1 MEARM
6 RRPRTPSR
14 LGTFGAGL
22 VVLSTTAFSGLFLP
36 SGQAAE
42 AGVQVWVTTADQ
54 SKLLEPQAALPFGS
68 GNGST
73 LVQVDDQIRYQS
85 MDGFGASF
93 TDSSAS
99 LVQNN
104 LDEAQRNVLMAQL
117 FDPEAGIGLSMV
129 RQPVGAS
136 DFTVGGNDYT
146 YDDTCCDL
154 GDFSI
159 DHDRAYLIPVLQQ
172 AQALNPELKLMAT
185 PWSAPAWMK
194 DNGSLFGG
202 QLNDDR
208 FDEYADYLV
217 DFVEAYEAQG
227 LPIYAITT
235 QNEPHHESS
244 TYPTMRMSW
253 EDQAEFIGSHL
264 GPEFEDAGI
273 DTGIIAWDHNW
284 DEPDYPVNV
293 LNDPEANR
301 YSIGSAFHCYGGDVA
316 AQSQVHDAHP
326 DKGLWFTE
334 CSGGEWATDF
344 GGNLKWNMQNLVIGA
359 IRNWAKGVTLW
370 NMALDQNAGPTNGGC
385 SNCRG
390 VVTVDTRSGTVAYN
404 VEYYVLGHAS
414 KFVQP
419 GAVRIDST
427 TTPGGIETVAF
438 ENPDGTIA
446 MIALNAGSATADF
459 TVAQGGRDFGYSM
472 PAGAVATFVWDGGE
486 STETPGGDVDERE
499 TYAIESVHSGRVL
512 DVEGGSD
519 EERAT
524 VQQWADHG
532 GEHQRWRFAAVEG
545 GYWRIVSERSG
556 KVLAVTD
563 TANGTPV
570 VQQEYRGDPGQ
581 QWRVSKLA
589 DGSYQIISRLSGKS
603 LDVRDVS
610 TRNGAP
616 IQQWDY
622 HGGANQRWILTAD

>member
-1 MEARM
+1 
-6 RRPRTPSR
+6 
-14 LGTFGAGL
+14 
-22 VVLSTTAFSGLFLP
+22 
-36 SGQAAE
+36 
-42 AGVQVWVTTADQ
+42 
-54 SKLLEPQAALPFGS
+54 
-68 GNGST
+68 
-73 LVQVDDQIRYQS
+73 
-85 MDGFGASF
+85 
-93 TDSSAS
+93 
-99 LVQNN
+99 
-104 LDEAQRNVLMAQL
+104 
-117 FDPEAGIGLSMV
+117 
-129 RQPVGAS
+129 
-136 DFTVGGNDYT
+136 
-146 YDDTCCDL
+146 
-154 GDFSI
+154 
-159 DHDRAYLIPVLQQ
+159 
-172 AQALNPELKLMAT
+172 
-185 PWSAPAWMK
+185 MK

-244 TYPTMRMSW
+244 TYPSMRMSW

-264 GPEFEDAGI
+264 GPEFEIAGI

-284 DEPDYPVNV
+284 DEPDYPINV

-316 AQSQVHDAHP
+316 AQSQVHNAHP

-359 IRNWAKGVTLW
+359 TRNWAKSVTLW

-419 GAVRIDST
+419 GAVRVDST

-446 MIALNAGSATADF
+446 MIALNAGSATEDF
-459 TVAQGGRDFGYSM
+459 TVAQGGRDFGYSL
-472 PAGAVATFVWDGGE
+472 PAGAVATFVWDGRG

-512 DVEGGSD
+512 DVERGSD
-519 EERAT
+519 EECAT

-545 GYWRIVSERSG
+545 GYWRIVSESSG

-563 TANGTPV
+563 TADGTPI

-581 QWRVSKLA
+581 QWRVLQLA
-589 DGSYQIISRLSGKS
+589 DGSYQIVSRLSGKS

-610 TRNGAP
+610 SRNGAP

-622 HGGANQRWILTAD
+622 HGGANQRWILPAD

>member
-1 MEARM
+1 M
-6 RRPRTPSR
+6 RRPRTRRR
-14 LGTFGAGL
+14 LGTVGACL
-22 VVLSTTAFSGLFLP
+22 VVLSTTAFGGLFLP
-36 SGQAAE
+36 SAQAAE
-42 AGVQVWVTTADQ
+42 AEVQVWVTTADQ
-54 SKLLEPQAALPFGS
+54 SKLLEQQAALPFGS

-73 LVQVDDQIRYQS
+73 LVQVDDRIRYQT

-99 LVQNN
+99 LIHDHLGQ
-104 LDEAQRNVLMAQL
+104 AQRDALMADL
-117 FDPEAGIGLSMV
+117 FDPERGIGLSMV
-129 RQPVGAS
+129 RQPIGAS
-136 DFTVGGNDYT
+136 DFTVSGNDYT

-159 DHDRAYLIPVLQQ
+159 DHDRAYLIPILQQ

-202 QLNDDR
+202 QLNHDR

-217 DFVEAYEAQG
+217 DYLEAYEAQG

-244 TYPTMRMSW
+244 TYPSMRMSW

-264 GPEFEDAGI
+264 GPEFETAGI

-284 DEPDYPVNV
+284 DEPDYPISV
-293 LNDPEANR
+293 LNDPEANL

-316 AQSQVHDAHP
+316 AQSQVHNAHP

-359 IRNWAKGVTLW
+359 TRNWAKSVTLW

-390 VVTVDTRSGTVAYN
+390 VVTVDTRNGTVAYN

-419 GAVRIDST
+419 GAVRVDST

-446 MIALNAGSATADF
+446 MIALNAGSATEDF
-459 TVAQGGRDFGYSM
+459 TVTQGGRDFGYSL
-472 PAGAVATFVWDGGE
+472 PAGAVATFVWDAGG

-519 EERAT
+519 EEGAT
-524 VQQWADHG
+524 VQQWADHS
-532 GEHQRWRFAAVEG
+532 GEHQRWRFASVEG

-556 KVLAVTD
+556 KALAVTD
-563 TANGTPV
+563 TANGTAV
-570 VQQEYRGDPGQ
+570 VQQEYRGAPGQ
-581 QWRVSKLA
+581 EWRVTRLA
-589 DGSYQIISRLSGKS
+589 DGSYQIVSRLSGKS

-610 TRNGAP
+610 SRNGAP

-622 HGGANQRWILTAD
+622 HGGTNQRWILTAD